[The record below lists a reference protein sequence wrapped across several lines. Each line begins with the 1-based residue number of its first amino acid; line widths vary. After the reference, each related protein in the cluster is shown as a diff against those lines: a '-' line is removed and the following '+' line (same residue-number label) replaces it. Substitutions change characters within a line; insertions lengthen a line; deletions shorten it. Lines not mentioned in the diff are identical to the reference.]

1 MLFLLAVGLGV
12 CSVLVGGASAAGPK
26 DARPSVPLPKI
37 HEEPPGWAQGGARRG
52 TAEDRQR
59 RQRSRTAHRSLGLHR
74 ALVLARDEFP
84 DVVSGPVY
92 SGLDLRP
99 GEELVRYTSPR
110 SALIEYADGVRGVA
124 QSGLPLVVDESDGE
138 VSVDLA
144 VRDDGSGP
152 LKPEAPLVET
162 EIGAVASKGFSFP
175 DAGITVRPVGAAA
188 ADATVQ
194 SGKVFYSETD
204 TDTDELVLPSPA
216 GVETFDVLRSVD
228 SPEER
233 AYDLSL
239 PPGAKLEPVP
249 GATGFPDGAQVT
261 QDGRS
266 LLAIPA
272 PRAHD
277 ADGAPVPVTMSVD
290 GDRLTVHVPHR
301 DEDYRYPLLVDPDW
315 RVIDNYAGW
324 SNTSGWW
331 TAASSGNYGFG
342 VTNWGFTF
350 GNRFGLTVSAAP
362 AAYTANNHW
371 GEWIYS
377 PPANSYIYRVE
388 YEYTSY
394 EYLNQCVL
402 RGLYAGNAWER
413 LDPPYCG
420 TLNNNYLTLCA
431 NNCDPNYGAN
441 NNWAVLALQ
450 THKSTST
457 NRWQGLVVNNVIIYQ
472 RDRYDPWI
480 GSVNQNA
487 GSGWWGA
494 GVTLSATVNTGDTGL
509 GMHSVDLSGP
519 GVSQSRV
526 HGCSGT
532 HWSRCPL
539 GYSPTFT
546 YSTNSL
552 PEGQSSLS
560 AKANDINNRGSA
572 LSWWPVKVDRT
583 RPQLVVTGSLRAA
596 ANDYPGPNATA
607 HIEAPDS
614 LSGVK
619 SVEVLVD
626 DQRKDYWERTSACD
640 GCSLPPRDFAWH
652 DADHAPGDHQVKVV
666 VTDFAKNVAVDEWTV
681 TTDEGPP
688 DVAFEGAL
696 WEVHEQT
703 VSDPQYDLTIE
714 AGDGTDDDPGTGVE
728 SVEILVNGQRES
740 FDSQPCGAGSCTMD
754 KTWSFLT
761 AGRANG
767 DYLIDIN
774 VTDHAG
780 NVLSD
785 SVLVT
790 VEHIT
795 QRPPQSLSASGV
807 SARTVSG
814 GEPGARAG
822 TSVANVGDVNG
833 DELDDFAIGAPGSSP
848 LAGSNPTPRALAG
861 QVYVVYG
868 KPSGAPTVDL
878 YAFTAADGYTI
889 AGASASD
896 RCGTA
901 VAPAGDVNGDEI
913 ADLMVGCPATDGS
926 ATAPATQG
934 RVYVVFGSA
943 TLGNIDLAS
952 FGTRGFVVTGPQTA
966 AGAFAGGLR
975 PFGSHLAGPRA
986 GLYGS
991 AADVN
996 GDDLDDVV
1004 LGSSTVSANN
1014 RVGSGSA
1021 YVIFGKTNST
1031 PVDVGSLGAAGYRID
1046 GAAEGDRA
1054 GTASAVVGDVNGDE
1068 FADVVVTA
1076 PNANA
1081 NGRTLA
1087 GSAYAVFGSA
1097 APTNVDLASLG
1108 AAGFVVRGDTGHR
1121 LGSSVASVGDL
1132 DGDTINEFALG
1143 GQGGFVAFGHETTDA
1158 VDFTNSDFGY
1168 RLVPPAGIGFDNAVV
1183 GGGGD
1188 LNDDG
1193 LADVLVAFPSSDTGA
1208 GSVYA
1213 IVSQIGTSPYPA
1225 SIALSDLPGQL
1236 GTRLEGASG
1245 QALGASI
1252 DGIDAGGDEQPAILI
1267 GAPNTSSR
1275 AASAG
1280 AAYMVPRSAMAANAQ
1295 AAGGRRKCWRH
1306 QREYPFEDPLTDF
1319 PSNCRKTE
1327 RNNLERT
1334 PYGTRRGYR
1343 GRGSA
1348 PHRTLGGVERKP
1360 MRPRRILNNYQPTA
1374 LYDSD
1379 AKVVGYLQ
1387 QRRRAHYR
1395 YYLYG
1400 PNDPSG
1406 TNPLDTRQ
1414 AKTALRL
1421 ALETTPC
1428 MTRGH
1433 EPGNFALMLI
1443 DGHTSL
1449 LKGMRVLIR
1458 RDALPPNAFSK
1469 TKSNDEVID
1478 SRWVPCRAPAGF
1490 KPAKLGTRDMT
1501 YAFPGFQTS
1510 SNHGDDDAYIGI
1522 TQAQACDRAPQ
1533 TWSGGRFNPNC
1544 GTSFWNFQ
1552 FPRQS
1557 FPNAPQLVLVS
1568 ASSTGVGGGG
1578 RGRAVFDV
1586 SSAKTMT
1593 RRDHIRYVDPNVPC
1607 KHRPVAH
1614 WYLLRYQ
1621 GLTGWLPRRTPTS
1634 NVRNSGRCA

>member
-1 MLFLLAVGLGV
+1 MLALVAFALGV
-12 CSVLVGGASAAGPK
+12 CLTVVAGANGAAEPK
-26 DARPSVPLPKI
+26 DARPSVRLPAI
-37 HEEPPGWAQGGARRG
+37 HAEPPSWAQGGG

-59 RQRSRTAHRSLGLHR
+59 RERSRTAYRSLGPHR
-74 ALVLARDEFP
+74 ALVLARDTFT

-92 SGLDLRP
+92 DGLDMRA
-99 GEELVRYTSPR
+99 GEKLVRYTSDR
-110 SALIEYADGVRGVA
+110 SALIEYPDGARGVA
-124 QSGLPLVVDESDGE
+124 QSGLPLVVDGTDGKE
-138 VSVDLA
+138 PVDLA
-144 VRDDGSGP
+144 VKHDGSGP
-152 LKPEAPLVET
+152 LEPEAPLVDT
-162 EIGAVASKGFSFP
+162 EIGAVASDGFSFP
-175 DAGITVRPVGAAA
+175 DTGIAVRPVGAAA

-204 TDTDELVLPSPA
+204 TDTDEVVLPSPS
-216 GVETFDVLRSVD
+216 GVETFDILRSVD
-228 SPEER
+228 SPEQR

-239 PPGAKLEPVP
+239 PQGAKLESVT
-249 GATGFPDGAQVT
+249 GATGFPDGAHVT
-261 QDGRS
+261 QDGRE

-272 PRAHD
+272 PHAQD
-277 ADGAPVPVTMSVD
+277 ADGAPVAVTMSVD

-301 DEDYRYPLLVDPDW
+301 DRDYRYPILVDPDW
-315 RVIDNYAGW
+315 RVIDNYSGW
-324 SNTSGWW
+324 SNTAGWW
-331 TAASSGNYGFG
+331 TAASSANYGYG

-350 GNRFGLTVSAAP
+350 GNRFGLTVSAKP
-362 AAYTANNHW
+362 AAYNTSHW
-371 GEWIYS
+371 GEWVYS
-377 PPANSYIYRVE
+377 PPANSYIYRAE

-394 EYLNQCVL
+394 EYINQCVV
-402 RGLYAGNAWER
+402 RGLYAGGPWDR
-413 LDPPYCG
+413 HHSYCG
-420 TLNNNYLTLCA
+420 TLNNNYITLCP
-431 NNCDPNYGAN
+431 NNCDPNYGSN
-441 NNWAVLALQ
+441 NNAAILAMQ
-450 THKSTST
+450 THVNRTTS
-457 NRWQGLVVNNVIIYQ
+457 RWQGLVVNNMILYQ
-472 RDRYDPWI
+472 RDRYDPWLA
-480 GSVNQNA
+480 SVAQNA
-487 GSGWWGA
+487 GSRWWPA
-494 GVTLSATVNTGDTGL
+494 NQTLSATAHARDTGL
-509 GMHSVDLSGP
+509 GVYSVTLSGP
-519 GVSQSRV
+519 GVSQLRT
-526 HGCSGT
+526 HTCSGT

-539 GYSPTFT
+539 AYDPTFT

-552 PEGQSSLS
+552 PEGHSSIG
-560 AKANDINNRGSA
+560 AQAHDINNRGSVW
-572 LSWWPVKVDRT
+572 SWWPVKVDRT
-583 RPQLVVTGSLRAA
+583 RPQLAVTGSLRAA
-596 ANDYPGPNATA
+596 ANDYPGPTASA
-607 HIEAPDS
+607 HIEAPDP

-626 DQRKDYWERTSACD
+626 GQRKDYWERGACD
-640 GCSLPPRDFAWH
+640 GCSLPPRDFAWR
-652 DADHAPGDHQVKVV
+652 DADYAPGDHQVKVV
-666 VTDFAKNVAVDEWTV
+666 VADFAGNVAVDEWTV

-696 WEVHEQT
+696 WEVDEQT
-703 VSDPQYDLTIE
+703 VSDPEYDLTIE
-714 AGDGTDDDPGTGVE
+714 AGDGADEDPGTGVE
-728 SVEILVNGQRES
+728 SIEILVNGQRES
-740 FDSQPCGAGSCTMD
+740 FDSQPCAAGSCTMD

-761 AGRANG
+761 SGREDG
-767 DYLIDIN
+767 DYLIEIK

-780 NVLSD
+780 NVFSD
-785 SVLVT
+785 SVFVT

-889 AGASASD
+889 AGASAGD
-896 RCGTA
+896 RCGMA

-913 ADLMVGCPATDGS
+913 ADLMIGCPATDGS

-943 TLGNIDLAS
+943 TLGHIDLS
-952 FGTRGFVVTGPQTA
+952 TLGTRGFVVTGPQTA

-986 GLYGS
+986 GLFGS

-1004 LGSSTVSANN
+1004 LGSSTASANN

-1021 YVIFGKTNST
+1021 YVIFGKASST
-1031 PVDVGSLGAAGYRID
+1031 PVDVGSLGAAGYRIN
-1046 GAAEGDRA
+1046 GAAAGDRA
-1054 GTASAVVGDVNGDE
+1054 GTAAAVVGDVNGDE

-1081 NGRTLA
+1081 DGRTLA

-1225 SIALSDLPGQL
+1225 SVALTDLPGQL
-1236 GTRLEGASG
+1236 GTRLQGASG
-1245 QALGASI
+1245 QALGTSI
-1252 DGIDAGGDEQPAILI
+1252 DGIDAGGDEEAAILI
-1267 GAPNTSSR
+1267 GAPDTSGR

-1280 AAYMVPRSAMAANAQ
+1280 AAYTVPRSAMASNAQ
-1295 AAGGRRKCWRH
+1295 SAGGVRRCWRR

-1319 PSNCRKTE
+1319 PKYCRKTD

-1343 GRGSA
+1343 GRGTGQR
-1348 PHRTLGGVERKP
+1348 RTLGGVRRRY
-1360 MRPRRILNNYQPTA
+1360 MRRGKVLNNYQPTA

-1387 QRRRAHYR
+1387 QRRRPRYR
-1395 YYLYG
+1395 YYLYR
-1400 PNDPSG
+1400 PNDPGG
-1406 TNPLDTRQ
+1406 TPLDTRQ

-1421 ALETTPC
+1421 AVETTPC

-1449 LKGMRVLIR
+1449 LKGMRMLVR
-1458 RDALPPNAFSK
+1458 REDLPANAFSK
-1469 TKSNDEVID
+1469 TRSNDEVID

-1490 KPAKLGTRDMT
+1490 KPARLGTREVT
-1501 YAFPGFQTS
+1501 YPFPNFRTS
-1510 SNHGDDDAYIGI
+1510 STHADDDAYIGI
-1522 TQAQACDRAPQ
+1522 QQARACERDRQEWPA
-1533 TWSGGRFNPNC
+1533 GRFGPNC
-1544 GTSFWNFQ
+1544 GTSYWNFQ
-1552 FPRQS
+1552 YPRQS
-1557 FPNAPQLVLVS
+1557 FPDAPRLVLVS

-1593 RRDHIRYVDPNVPC
+1593 RRDRIRYVDPNVPC

-1621 GLTGWLPRRTPTS
+1621 GVTGWLPERQPAPDSRLRTG
-1634 NVRNSGRCA
+1634 GRCA